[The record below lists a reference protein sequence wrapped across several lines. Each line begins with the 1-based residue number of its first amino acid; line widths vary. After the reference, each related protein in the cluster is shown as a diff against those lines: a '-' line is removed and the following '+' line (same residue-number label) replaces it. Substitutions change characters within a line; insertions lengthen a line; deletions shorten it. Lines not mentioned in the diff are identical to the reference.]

1 MLYVAGAETVVYV
14 AANAP
19 PGQVEPQV
27 TVLMP
32 EPVAHPQNVTGE
44 GDAVTAE
51 EFVALVTALEIA
63 LTSKPCT
70 MAYWTPACAA
80 FSR

>member
-1 MLYVAGAETVVYV
+1 VLYVACAETVVYV

-19 PGQVEPQV
+19 PGQVVPQL

-32 EPVAHPQNVTGE
+32 EPVAHPQNVTGA
-44 GDAVTAE
+44 GDAVMAE
-51 EFVALVTALEIA
+51 ELVALVTALEIA
-63 LTSKPCT
+63 FASKPCA